1 MKNSPNRAHKKSKIV
16 AKKTYPRSSISC
28 ISLSE
33 DKIYYMLLQKL
44 SKHSILATQQQREQI
59 RDIIALIYLR

>member
-16 AKKTYPRSSISC
+16 AKTYPRSSISC
-28 ISLSE
+28 ISLSA

-44 SKHSILATQQQREQI
+44 SKHNTLATQQQSEQI
-59 RDIIALIYLR
+59 RTL

>member
-28 ISLSE
+28 ISLSA

-44 SKHSILATQQQREQI
+44 SKHNTLATQQQSEQI
-59 RDIIALIYLR
+59 RTL